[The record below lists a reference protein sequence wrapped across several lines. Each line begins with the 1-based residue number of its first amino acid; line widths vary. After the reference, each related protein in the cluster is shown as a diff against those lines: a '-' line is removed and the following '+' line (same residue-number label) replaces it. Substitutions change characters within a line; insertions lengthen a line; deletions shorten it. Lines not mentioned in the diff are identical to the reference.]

1 MIVGSSPE
9 PESESATASWRER
22 GHTFL
27 TAAGFGWSYYY
38 QVWVC
43 LVQRLHCQP
52 STCVCVDCVVVS
64 AALVVLIVTEDIKVC
79 ITSNTSI
86 RNNKIITFSSFQ
98 NSLIHSKCI
107 CIATYNFH
115 KYWKTYLTL
124 LERGGAESPALF
136 SNVHFSM
143 KKGFWRSKIS

>member
-1 MIVGSSPE
+1 MAAVRSQSRSQPRPAG
-9 PESESATASWRER
+9 ESGAT
-22 GHTFL
+22 HFPL
-27 TAAGFGWSYYY
+27 TAAGFGWIYYY

-43 LVQRLHCQP
+43 LVQRLHSQP
-52 STCVCVDCVVVS
+52 STCVVCVDCVVVS

-115 KYWKTYLTL
+115 KYWKTY
-124 LERGGAESPALF
+124 
-136 SNVHFSM
+136 
-143 KKGFWRSKIS
+143 SKNKNY

>member
-1 MIVGSSPE
+1 MLNSWTFRFRPKLSANRKVHRPEYSNSVSSIRQYWWWVTISQVIEDIGSGFDSWQQSGARVGVSHGQL
-9 PESESATASWRER
+9 ARER

-43 LVQRLHCQP
+43 LVQRLHSQP

-86 RNNKIITFSSFQ
+86 QNNKIITFSSFQ
-98 NSLIHSKCI
+98 NSL
-107 CIATYNFH
+107 
-115 KYWKTYLTL
+115 
-124 LERGGAESPALF
+124 
-136 SNVHFSM
+136 
-143 KKGFWRSKIS
+143 